1 MNDKEYEKNDK
12 KYKIIIG
19 GLVFIVLILLGL
31 LIYIAT
37 KKTNNNN
44 NSNSTTTS
52 STTTTNTTT
61 TTTTTTTTHP
71 KNLATNFN
79 IFPLN
84 DDSDVISIS
93 VGDLHDANVDTSSN
107 FKSVNLKKG
116 DLNYSASCKEYSE
129 TYGCMQIE
137 LNINNTLITIAEQ
150 RTEGAEYLMVKNN
163 NIVLAKF
170 GNNCGEIE
178 IYRNSKLIYTIDK
191 VNINN
196 DTLSN
201 YLKSKNKP
209 ANEEDQVR
217 YANNKLYYLV
227 NTKDRY
233 TILKSIDLTKD
244 VIKEDEH
251 AMVKNTS
258 FADCYEYY

>member
-1 MNDKEYEKNDK
+1 MNGKENEKNDK

-19 GLVFIVLILLGL
+19 GLVFVVLILIGL
-31 LIYIAT
+31 LICILT
-37 KKTNNNN
+37 NKTNNNN

-52 STTTTNTTT
+52 STTTMSTTT
-61 TTTTTTTTHP
+61 TTTTP
-71 KNLATNFN
+71 KNLATNFDM
-79 IFPLN
+79 FPLN
-84 DDSDVISIS
+84 DDSDVIEVS
-93 VGDLHDANVDTSSN
+93 VDDLYRANIDTRTN
-107 FKSVNLKKG
+107 FQNVNLKKG
-116 DLNYSASCKEYSE
+116 NLNYSARCNDYDESYKRCF
-129 TYGCMQIE
+129 GVE
-137 LNINNTLITIAEQ
+137 LNINNTLITIAEE

-163 NIVLAKF
+163 NIVLVSY
-170 GNNCGEIE
+170 GNNCGYIK

-196 DTLSN
+196 DTLTN

-209 ANEEDQVR
+209 ANHVR
-217 YANNKLYYLV
+217 YTNNKLYYLV

-251 AMVKNTS
+251 AMVKNTY